1 MKKTASLL
9 MATLLLVTPFTFV
22 NAEENLSGNKKEME
36 IYATPNDMIL
46 DFIQTKADKIIQKEY
61 GKQMKW
67 GWVKIKDD
75 KQIIKLNE
83 HKRWYEVRVLI
94 MVQEPDSKEARIKF
108 DSMTFKF
115 TPRVNQRSGTELNS
129 GDLGDT
135 KFELLEYKHNDA
147 KAY

>member
-1 MKKTASLL
+1 MKKTISMFL
-9 MATLLLVTPFTFV
+9 MALILVTPFTFA
-22 NAEENLSGNKKEME
+22 NAQESTSQKTNTKE

-46 DFIQTKADKIIQKEY
+46 DFVQTKVDKIIQKEY
-61 GKQMKW
+61 GKQMIW

-75 KQIIKLNE
+75 KQIIKLDE
-83 HKRWYEVRVLI
+83 RKRWYEVKAVI
-94 MVQEPDSKEARIKF
+94 MIQDPESKESGIKF

-115 TPRVNQRSGTELNS
+115 TPRVYKPGTENNN

-135 KFELLEYKHNDA
+135 KFQLLEYKHNDG

>member
-1 MKKTASLL
+1 MKKTVSMLL
-9 MATLLLVTPFTFV
+9 VTLLLVVPFTFV
-22 NAEENLSGNKKEME
+22 KAEGNPSGNKKEME

-46 DFIQTKADKIIQKEY
+46 DFIKIKVDKIIQKEY
-61 GKQMKW
+61 GQKMMW

-83 HKRWYEVRVLI
+83 NKRWYELKAVI
-94 MVQEPDSKEARIKF
+94 MIQDPNNKVSEIKF

-115 TPRVNQRSGTELNS
+115 TPGVLKKGNELNA
-129 GDLGDT
+129 GDLRDT

>member
-1 MKKTASLL
+1 MKKIASTFLL
-9 MATLLLVTPFTFV
+9 ALQLVTPLTFA
-22 NAEENLSGNKKEME
+22 NAQENTSNNTNVKE
-36 IYATPNDMIL
+36 IYATPNDMLL
-46 DFIQTKADKIIQKEY
+46 DFIQPKADKIIQKEY

-67 GWVKIKDD
+67 GWVKIKED

-83 HKRWYEVRVLI
+83 RKRWYEVKAVI
-94 MVQEPDSKEARIKF
+94 MIQDPDSKEPGIKF
-108 DSMTFKF
+108 DSMTLKF
-115 TPRVNQRSGTELNS
+115 TPRVYKSGTELNT

>member
-1 MKKTASLL
+1 MKKTASTFLL
-9 MATLLLVTPFTFV
+9 VLLLVTPFSLA
-22 NAEENLSGNKKEME
+22 NAEENTIRNTNVKE

-46 DFIQTKADKIIQKEY
+46 DFIQAKADKIIQKEY

-83 HKRWYEVRVLI
+83 RKRWYEVKTVI
-94 MVQEPDSKEARIKF
+94 MIQDPDNKEAGIKF

-115 TPRVNQRSGTELNS
+115 TPRVNKPDTELNA